1 MKKNNIKNYHMQ
13 NSPTTHNKKTKFSM
27 ANVKTGLSHLNTRGK
42 KGSKSSE
49 QKFSDEKSKYTS
61 ELGDTMQNYAL

>member
-1 MKKNNIKNYHMQ
+1 MKKNNIKNFQ

-27 ANVKTGLSHLNTRGK
+27 ANVKTGLNQMNSRGK

-49 QKFSDEKSKYTS
+49 
-61 ELGDTMQNYAL
+61 